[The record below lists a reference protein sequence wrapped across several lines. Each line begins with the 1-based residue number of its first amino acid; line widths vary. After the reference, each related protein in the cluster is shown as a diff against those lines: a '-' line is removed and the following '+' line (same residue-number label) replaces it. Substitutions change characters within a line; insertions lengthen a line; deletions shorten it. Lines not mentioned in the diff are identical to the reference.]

1 MRRQTHVIISCAALF
16 LAAVLPGHAAGT
28 PLGGMTVCLLPLVDL
43 TPDGNLG
50 EYANV
55 ITEDLG
61 VQLQQAGVPMV
72 AAARV
77 KQVIASQ
84 KVSAHDL
91 LAPGAAA
98 AAALAAGGDIAV
110 NGYIA
115 LEDDTLKVSL
125 RAYDAKTGIL
135 LAGLLRDLRF
145 DISLYAFLWQAVSE
159 MLAHAVPAP
168 PPPEPAPAPASA
180 AAALPARSGAPATM
194 VFTSGQDGVEVF
206 LSDGTS
212 LGRIEK
218 GALTVSAE
226 GIDLRHPLVVEK
238 RLDGYHSARQTTRPA
253 PVVALSPIARASSFG
268 LELQWTTGQLLGA
281 GSAFRFYLSPDYL
294 FLSPSVYVSA
304 QPPAGSGGSTVTH
317 LDAGFVIGEYLFFP
331 PESPFRLGVSAGT
344 GAIVSWTQA
353 PGVPVFFDPYMDL
366 VNLWI
371 ELNLQWIS
379 ISLRSD
385 LKYAI
390 GGPTPNL
397 LGQGVIL
404 WGGFLPPISLG
415 VTLKW

>member
-1 MRRQTHVIISCAALF
+1 LRRQSHVIIACAALF
-16 LAAVLPGHAAGT
+16 LAVVLPGNAAGV

-43 TPDGNLG
+43 TPEGNLG

-55 ITEDLG
+55 ITQDLG
-61 VQLQQAGVPMV
+61 VQLQQAGVPTV

-77 KQVIASQ
+77 AEVIASQ

-91 LAPGAAA
+91 LAPRAAA

-135 LAGLLRDLRF
+135 LAGLLRDLQF
-145 DISLYAFLWQAVSE
+145 NISLYAFLWQAVSE
-159 MLAHAVPAP
+159 MLAQAA
-168 PPPEPAPAPASA
+168 PAPAPAEPAAAPSA
-180 AAALPARSGAPATM
+180 AAAAAPALHQPAGAV
-194 VFTSGQDGVEVF
+194 VFTSSQDGVEVL

-218 GALTVSAE
+218 GALTVPAA
-226 GIDLRHPLVVEK
+226 GIDLRAPLVLEK
-238 RLDGYHSARQTTRPA
+238 RLDGYHSARQTARPA
-253 PVVALSPIARASSFG
+253 PVVALSPIARSNNFAI
-268 LELQWTTGQLLGA
+268 EAQWTEGQLIGA
-281 GSAFRFYLSPDYL
+281 GAAFRFYLSPDYL

-304 QPPAGSGGSTVTH
+304 QPPTGSGGNTVTH
-317 LDAGFVIGEYLFFP
+317 LDAGFLVGEYLFFP
-331 PESPFRLGVSAGT
+331 PDFPFRLGVSAGT
-344 GAIVSWTQA
+344 GAILSWSPA
-353 PGVPVFFDPYMDL
+353 PGVPVFFDPYMDI

-371 ELNLQWIS
+371 ELNLQQFS

-385 LKYAI
+385 LKYAL

-397 LGQGVIL
+397 LGQGLIL
-404 WGGFLPPISLG
+404 WAGFLPPISLG
-415 VTLKW
+415 VTFKW

>member
-1 MRRQTHVIISCAALF
+1 LRRQTHVVISCAALF
-16 LAAVLPGHAAGT
+16 LAIVLPGHAAGV

-50 EYANV
+50 EYAHV

-72 AAARV
+72 DAAHVKEVIGTQKASAR
-77 KQVIASQ
+77 
-84 KVSAHDL
+84 DL
-91 LAPGAAA
+91 LAPAAAA
-98 AAALAAGGDIAV
+98 AAALAAGGDIAI
-110 NGYIA
+110 NGFIA

-125 RAYDAKTGIL
+125 RAYDAKSGIL

-159 MLAHAVPAP
+159 MLTKAAP
-168 PPPEPAPAPASA
+168 PPPTPEPASA
-180 AAALPARSGAPATM
+180 APAVPARGGVPGIV
-194 VFTSGQDGVEVF
+194 VFTSRQEGVEVL

-218 GALTVSAE
+218 GTLAVAAA
-226 GIDLRHPLVVEK
+226 GIDLRAPLVVEK
-238 RLDGYHSARQTTRPA
+238 RLGGYHSARQSARPA
-253 PVVALSPIARASSFG
+253 PVVALSPIARSNSFAI
-268 LELQWTTGQLLGA
+268 EAQWTAGQLLGA

-294 FLSPSVYVSA
+294 FLAPSMYVST
-304 QPPAGSGGSTVTH
+304 QPPAGSGGSAITH
-317 LDAGFVIGEYLFFP
+317 LDAGFLVGEYLFFP
-331 PESPFRLGVSAGT
+331 ADCPFRLGISAGT
-344 GAIVSWTQA
+344 GAIFSWSQA
-353 PGVPVFFDPYMDL
+353 LGMPVFFDPYMDI

-371 ELNLQWIS
+371 ELNLPWVS

-390 GGPTPNL
+390 GGPSPNL
-397 LGQGVIL
+397 LGQGLIL
-404 WGGFLPPISLG
+404 WAGTIPPISLG
-415 VTLKW
+415 VTFKW